1 MTAFAICFAF
11 IFVAELGDKSMLL
24 ALAFATKYS
33 WQTVLKGVFVATAIN
48 HLLVTLLGTYMIGVL
63 PMEYISLMCAVAFI
77 GFGLW
82 TIRGDV
88 LDEDD
93 VKATKYTPFLTVA
106 IAFFLSE
113 MGDKTQLAT
122 LTLAV
127 EHNSPLFVWL
137 GTTLG
142 MVAAD
147 GVGILLGKMLG
158 NKIPEEL
165 IKWVAATIFIIFG
178 FWEIYVSITDAAMKM
193 PIMIGLLVVVAVIA
207 YFIRRPKKDLPET
220 NLENI

>member
-1 MTAFAICFAF
+1 MTAFAMSLAF

-24 ALAFATKYS
+24 ALAFATKYT

-48 HLLVTLLGTYMIGVL
+48 HLLVTILGTYIIGVL

-88 LDEDD
+88 LEEDD
-93 VKATKYTPFLTVA
+93 VNSTRQSPFWAVA

-122 LTLAV
+122 LTLAL
-127 EHNSPLFVWL
+127 EYNNILFVWL

-142 MVAAD
+142 MVLAD
-147 GVGILLGKMLG
+147 AVGIYLGKLLG
-158 NKIPEEL
+158 NRIPEET
-165 IKWVAATIFIIFG
+165 IKWVSASIFIAFG
-178 FWEIYVSITDAAMKM
+178 FWGTYDSIADVDTRM
-193 PIMIGLLVVVAVIA
+193 PVMLGLAVAVTVIG
-207 YFIRRPKKDLPET
+207 YFIRRPKVS
-220 NLENI
+220 LEKIENDNR

>member
-1 MTAFAICFAF
+1 MTAFAMCLAF

-24 ALAFATKYS
+24 ALAFATKYT
-33 WQTVLKGVFVATAIN
+33 WQTVLKGVFIATAIN
-48 HLLVTLLGTYMIGVL
+48 HLLVTILGTYIIGVL

-88 LDEDD
+88 LEEDD
-93 VKATKYTPFLTVA
+93 VKSTKYSPFWTVA

-122 LTLAV
+122 LTLAL
-127 EHNSPLFVWL
+127 EYNNWLFVWL

-142 MVAAD
+142 MVLAD
-147 GVGILLGKMLG
+147 AVGILLGKMLG
-158 NKIPEEL
+158 NRIPEET
-165 IKWVAATIFIIFG
+165 IKWVSASIFIGFG
-178 FWEIYVSITDAAMKM
+178 FWGIYDSIAQSDIML
-193 PIMIGLLVVVAVIA
+193 PVMIGMSLVVVVLA
-207 YFIRRPKKDLPET
+207 YFIRRPSIALQEI
-220 NLENI
+220 ENENR

>member
-1 MTAFAICFAF
+1 MSLAF

-33 WQTVLKGVFVATAIN
+33 WQTVLQGVFVATAIN
-48 HLLVTLLGTYMIGVL
+48 HLLVTILGTYIIGVL
-63 PMEYISLMCAVAFI
+63 PMEYISLFCAVAFI

-88 LDEDD
+88 LEDDD
-93 VKATKYTPFLTVA
+93 VKATKYSPFWTVA

-122 LTLAV
+122 LTLAL
-127 EHNSPLFVWL
+127 EYNNLLFVWL

-142 MVAAD
+142 MVLAD
-147 GVGILLGKMLG
+147 AVGIYLGKLLG
-158 NKIPEEL
+158 NKIPEET
-165 IKWVAATIFIIFG
+165 IKWVAASIFIVFG
-178 FWEIYVSITDAAMKM
+178 FWGIYEAIAEYAIAL
-193 PIMIGLLVVVAVIA
+193 PIMFATAVVVAVIG
-207 YFIRRPKKDLPET
+207 YFIRRPNVALAKIES
-220 NLENI
+220 ENE